1 MLVTNTQRG
10 PRGLNTLAGPVYLAP
25 NQSADVEM
33 SEAEAAVSRATGW
46 FDFEAPAAAEPA
58 KDGPAPVDP
67 VDYAALDM
75 DELRKLVEER
85 GLEVIGDARKKADLV
100 ATLIAADQPA
110 A

>member
-1 MLVTNTQRG
+1 MLVTNTQMG

-33 SEAEAAVSRATGW
+33 AEAEAAVSRATGW
-46 FDFEAPAAAEPA
+46 FDFEAPAAEPI
-58 KDGPAPVDP
+58 KGNP

-75 DELRKLVEER
+75 DELRKLLEER